1 MLRTKDSRPLFP
13 LIPTLLI
20 CAALCGAALAQ
31 DRPSEPD
38 KKNADERVVDLGGVM
53 VYPDRHTFI
62 FPGRVVL
69 REGVLELF
77 VCARDT
83 KEHESIV
90 ATETPGRLL
99 HAAALMLGATPGRA
113 VQYQGDPAPPAGT
126 RVTFEMVYEKDG
138 AETRVPAHTLIAN
151 EKTGEPMSDAGW
163 VFVGSETVATDRGAE
178 YLAEIT
184 GAYIVTYNDP
194 SAIFDN
200 PSAFGADDTVYVA
213 HTERIPPIGTHV
225 TVVGTVHRDERE

>member
-1 MLRTKDSRPLFP
+1 
-13 LIPTLLI
+13 
-20 CAALCGAALAQ
+20 
-31 DRPSEPD
+31 
-38 KKNADERVVDLGGVM
+38 
-53 VYPDRHTFI
+53 
-62 FPGRVVL
+62 
-69 REGVLELF
+69 
-77 VCARDT
+77 
-83 KEHESIV
+83 
-90 ATETPGRLL
+90 
-99 HAAALMLGATPGRA
+99 
-113 VQYQGDPAPPAGT
+113 
-126 RVTFEMVYEKDG
+126 MVYEKDG